1 MTVDGTSLTG
11 VKNDTIIHKTENI
24 QVTDTAA
31 QKKGNLKS
39 QWLKTSHVRDAIEPR
54 WTVFQ
59 QAGINKPVKQFD
71 KMLHDKKS

>member
-24 QVTDTAA
+24 QVTDKAA

-39 QWLKTSHVRDAIEPR
+39 EWLKTLHVGDTKNQDGLFSRN
-54 WTVFQ
+54 Q
-59 QAGINKPVKQFD
+59 
-71 KMLHDKKS
+71 